1 MQNANLFNFTL
12 LLVDFGKVLCP
23 SVNELQQNSN
33 ASSGEEYIPQILTVL
48 LWIHHVYIWPLWP
61 FVFCLSFLNNSYV
74 STPSS
79 NKSFWPDSRQILR
92 HQYGISVAESQT
104 FLLAKRPQ
112 RRGARRNGCF
122 RSYVASIYANLFHK
136 RKRLHKKRVQL
147 PQDWFGTL
155 TWPPVSWR
163 HVKTLNYFF
172 MPYKINP
179 HITSQPLAYS
189 RLSLR
194 QTILRN
200 GRFRLRKMSVK
211 RAFKVALDSMNSVA
225 RKRPVLSH
233 ILLVVP
239 LRVKHLRKQFS

>member
-61 FVFCLSFLNNSYV
+61 FVFCLSFLNNNYV

-136 RKRLHKKRVQL
+136 RKRLHNKRVQL
-147 PQDWFGTL
+147 PQEWFGTL
-155 TWPPVSWR
+155 TWPPGSWR
-163 HVKTLNYFF
+163 HVKTLN
-172 MPYKINP
+172 
-179 HITSQPLAYS
+179 
-189 RLSLR
+189 
-194 QTILRN
+194 
-200 GRFRLRKMSVK
+200 
-211 RAFKVALDSMNSVA
+211 
-225 RKRPVLSH
+225 
-233 ILLVVP
+233 LL
-239 LRVKHLRKQFS
+239 LYAII